1 VAAREAAVAAEA
13 ARAGNQAQLEA
24 QKGRGGG
31 GTMGEGL
38 VRAMAGI
45 PAPFFE
51 ADYDL
56 ARCAEVQESLAAR
69 EADPSGAGQAV
80 SINLL
85 LQVTHASTSAAA
97 AARLPCIVD
106 PSRAMKFFGRVR
118 RLSCLIVDLYR
129 RLMDRFMS
137 R

>member
-1 VAAREAAVAAEA
+1 MRDKYPRFVAAREAAVAAEA
-13 ARAGNQAQLEA
+13 ARAGNQAQLAA

-38 VRAMAGI
+38 VRAMAGV

-85 LQVTHASTSAAA
+85 LQVTHDESTSRQSHTFQASWT
-97 AARLPCIVD
+97 L
-106 PSRAMKFFGRVR
+106 FGLRNSYG
-118 RLSCLIVDLYR
+118 L
-129 RLMDRFMS
+129 
-137 R
+137 